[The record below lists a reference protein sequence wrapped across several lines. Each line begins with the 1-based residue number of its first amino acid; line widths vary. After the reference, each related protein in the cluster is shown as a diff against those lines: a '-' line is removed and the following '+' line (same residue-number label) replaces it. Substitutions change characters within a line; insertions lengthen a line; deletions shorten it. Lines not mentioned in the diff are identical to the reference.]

1 MSGTVK
7 GGKKASIT
15 NKLKHG
21 EDFYK
26 RIGRK
31 GGKKSCN
38 GGFASNKIGKD
49 GLTGA
54 ERAKIAG
61 RKGGSY
67 SKRGR
72 SKKVEENNR

>member
-15 NKLKHG
+15 NKQKHG

-38 GGFASNKIGKD
+38 GGFGSNKVGRD

-54 ERAKIAG
+54 ERAKLVG
-61 RKGGSY
+61 RKGGLR
-67 SKRGR
+67 SKRGK
-72 SKKVEENNR
+72 SKKVEEK

>member
-15 NKLKHG
+15 NKQKHG

-31 GGKKSCN
+31 GGKKSSN
-38 GGFASNKIGKD
+38 GGFASSKVGLD
-49 GLTGA
+49 GLTGL
-54 ERAKIAG
+54 ERARLAG
-61 RKGGSY
+61 RKGGLL
-67 SKRGR
+67 SKRGKSR
-72 SKKVEENNR
+72 KVEEK

>member
-15 NKLKHG
+15 NKQKHG

-26 RIGRK
+26 RIGQK

-38 GGFASNKIGKD
+38 GGFASSKVGLD
-49 GLTGA
+49 GLTGL

-61 RKGGSY
+61 KKGGLR
-67 SKRGR
+67 SKRGK

>member
-21 EDFYK
+21 SDFYS

-31 GGKKSCN
+31 GGKVSCN
-38 GGFASNKIGKD
+38 GGFASTKIGLD
-49 GLTGA
+49 GLSGL

-61 RKGGSY
+61 RKGGLL
-67 SKRGR
+67 SKRGKA
-72 SKKVEENNR
+72 KKVEGNN

>member
-15 NKLKHG
+15 NKQKHG
-21 EDFYK
+21 VDFYK
-26 RIGRK
+26 RIGKK

-38 GGFASNKIGKD
+38 GGFASSKVGLD
-49 GLTGA
+49 GLTGL

-61 RKGGSY
+61 KKGGLR
-67 SKRGR
+67 SKRGK
-72 SKKVEENNR
+72 SKKVEENS

>member
-15 NKLKHG
+15 NKQKHG

-38 GGFASNKIGKD
+38 GGFASNKVGLD
-49 GLTGA
+49 GLTGL
-54 ERAKIAG
+54 ERSKLAG
-61 RKGGSY
+61 RKGGLH
-67 SKRGR
+67 SKRGKTR
-72 SKKVEENNR
+72 KVEENNR

>member
-15 NKLKHG
+15 NKQKHG

-38 GGFASNKIGKD
+38 GGFGSNKVGRD
-49 GLTGA
+49 GLTGI
-54 ERAKIAG
+54 ERAKLAG
-61 RKGGSY
+61 RKGGLR
-67 SKRGR
+67 SKRGKSR
-72 SKKVEENNR
+72 KVEEK

>member
-15 NKLKHG
+15 NKQKHG

-38 GGFASNKIGKD
+38 GGFASSKVGLD
-49 GLTGA
+49 GLTGL

-61 RKGGSY
+61 KKGGLR
-67 SKRGR
+67 SKRGK

>member
-15 NKLKHG
+15 NKQKHG

-38 GGFASNKIGKD
+38 GGFASSKVGLD
-49 GLTGA
+49 GLTGL
-54 ERAKIAG
+54 ERAKLAG
-61 RKGGSY
+61 RIGGLR
-67 SKRGR
+67 SKRGKSR
-72 SKKVEENNR
+72 KVEENNR

>member
-1 MSGTVK
+1 MSGTVS

-15 NKLKHG
+15 NKQKHG

-26 RIGRK
+26 RIGSK

-38 GGFASNKIGKD
+38 GGFGSNKVGKD

-54 ERAKIAG
+54 ERARIAG
-61 RKGGSY
+61 RKGGSL
-67 SKRGR
+67 SKRGK
-72 SKKVEENNR
+72 SKESGGK

>member
-15 NKLKHG
+15 NKQKHG

-26 RIGRK
+26 RIGQK

-38 GGFASNKIGKD
+38 GGFGSSKVGLD
-49 GLTGA
+49 GLTGL

-61 RKGGSY
+61 KKGGLR
-67 SKRGR
+67 SKRGK